1 VTAPSLVIAISLG
14 SGAVALWIAVR
25 YPRFAPARAG
35 IKMLHLAVALA
46 VAQFVAPP
54 AMSLV
59 LHGGDAVGPALLA
72 LFLIFLPTQVYA
84 FLSSI
89 WVLALLRNV
98 LQTR

>member
-1 VTAPSLVIAISLG
+1 
-14 SGAVALWIAVR
+14 
-25 YPRFAPARAG
+25 
-35 IKMLHLAVALA
+35 
-46 VAQFVAPP
+46 
-54 AMSLV
+54 MSLV
-59 LHGGDAVGPALLA
+59 LHGRDAVGPALLA